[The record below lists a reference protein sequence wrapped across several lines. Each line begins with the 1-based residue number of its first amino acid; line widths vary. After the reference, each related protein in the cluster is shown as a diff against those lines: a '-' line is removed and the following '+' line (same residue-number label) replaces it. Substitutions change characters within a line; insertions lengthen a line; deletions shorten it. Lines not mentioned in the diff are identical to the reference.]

1 MKEEWFRL
9 HLKIKGIKM
18 SKNSNW
24 VDGLVAVATLVAG
37 GLAVQNMFDADV
49 QKARAE
55 KAKARRDADLKR
67 SQAIREQAK
76 RTEGQVSFSDVM
88 DLVGGRV
95 PTDMSL
101 RELLAM
107 DDDSDRFNMYEAMK
121 ADGIEFSNVQM
132 MKLKQSFTSR
142 LYRMWV

>member
-1 MKEEWFRL
+1 
-9 HLKIKGIKM
+9 M